1 MRPSDVVNLRFQNI
15 DFQAKRIMIN
25 QVKTKEFLSLPLLE
39 IVELA
44 LEDYIAQVRKTE
56 NNSDCIF
63 LTAFAPYRPLSRA
76 EISTIIKFAIRKSGV
91 EIKGRKAGPCALR
104 ASLASSMVNDGHP
117 YEAVRKILGHMDPNV
132 IKHYARLDV
141 ETLRRYALN
150 PAPPK
155 GDFAE
160 FVEKGFRK

>member
-1 MRPSDVVNLRFQNI
+1 M
-15 DFQAKRIMIN
+15 
-25 QVKTKEFLSLPLLE
+25 
-39 IVELA
+39 
-44 LEDYIAQVRKTE
+44 
-56 NNSDCIF
+56 
-63 LTAFAPYRPLSRA
+63 
-76 EISTIIKFAIRKSGV
+76 
-91 EIKGRKAGPCALR
+91 R